1 MYMKEV
7 LSLEQVRR
15 SMNAMLEAALK
26 EPDRPI
32 AIAILDDNTNLLNY
46 ARMDGCRLNPQGVA
60 IRKAYT
66 AVMFGQNSSD
76 FAQRLKNE
84 NRQVTDFGNPSLVA
98 VKGGVVVISSNGDI
112 RGGIGVSGLTAEEE
126 EEIALIGLKKE
137 GRSQSC

>member
-1 MYMKEV
+1 MKEV

-46 ARMDGCRLNPQGVA
+46 ARMDGCRLNPKGVA

-112 RGGIGVSGLTAEEE
+112 LGGIGVSGLTAEED
-126 EEIALIGLKKE
+126 EEIALIGLNALE
-137 GRSQSC
+137 I

>member
-1 MYMKEV
+1 MKEV

-84 NRQVTDFGNPSLVA
+84 NRQVTDFGNQSLVA

-112 RGGIGVSGLTAEEE
+112 LGGIGVSGLTAEED
-126 EEIALIGLKKE
+126 EEIALIGLNALE
-137 GRSQSC
+137 I

>member
-1 MYMKEV
+1 MKEV

-112 RGGIGVSGLTAEEE
+112 LGGIGVSGLTAEED
-126 EEIALIGLKKE
+126 EEIALIGLNALE
-137 GRSQSC
+137 I

>member
-32 AIAILDDNTNLLNY
+32 AIAILDYNTNLLNY

-112 RGGIGVSGLTAEEE
+112 LGGIGVSGLTAEED
-126 EEIALIGLKKE
+126 EEIALIGLNALE
-137 GRSQSC
+137 I

>member
-1 MYMKEV
+1 MKEV
-7 LSLEQVRR
+7 LSLEQVRQ

-112 RGGIGVSGLTAEEE
+112 LGGIGVSGLTAEED
-126 EEIALIGLKKE
+126 EEIALIGLNALE
-137 GRSQSC
+137 I

>member
-1 MYMKEV
+1 MKEV

-112 RGGIGVSGLTAEEE
+112 LGGIGVSVLTAEED
-126 EEIALIGLKKE
+126 EEIALIGLNALE
-137 GRSQSC
+137 I